1 MIEVGAGRKAG
12 RGWVGWGGVSR
23 EGGGTDGWGGEVRR
37 GPSLQEGAG
46 REVGGA
52 RGERPSEPAREELQ
66 YRSAQATT
74 SA

>member
-1 MIEVGAGRKAG
+1 MVEAGAGRKAG
-12 RGWVGWGGVSR
+12 RGGVGWGGCESR
-23 EGGGTDGWGGEVRR
+23 GRGADGWGGEMRR
-37 GPSLQEGAG
+37 GPRLEGAG

-66 YRSAQATT
+66 YWSAQATT